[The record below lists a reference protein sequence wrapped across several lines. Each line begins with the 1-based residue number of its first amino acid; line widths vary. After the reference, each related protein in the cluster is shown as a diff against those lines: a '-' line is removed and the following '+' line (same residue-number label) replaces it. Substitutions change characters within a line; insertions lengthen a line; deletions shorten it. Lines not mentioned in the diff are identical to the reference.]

1 MRLRFASL
9 IGLLGLLVAPS
20 AVLATPITTTFT
32 VTATGGPLSGVSSS
46 GSFTFDSS
54 DIVFG
59 GINSA
64 AGVLTDLAFT
74 WNGIAYTEATANT
87 GYLTF
92 ASDGTLTGFLF
103 GSNCSAGSCGVSAGA
118 NQFWVRDFDF
128 VYAVPNVAN
137 IWFSNVVSFDTPPG
151 PNAVPE
157 PASLLLLGSGLAAAG
172 SRIRRRRAH
181 NS

>member
-1 MRLRFASL
+1 MRVRFASV

-20 AVLATPITTTFT
+20 AVLASPITTTFT
-32 VTATGGPLSGVSSS
+32 VTATSGPLSGVSSS

-54 DIVFG
+54 SIVFG
-59 GINSA
+59 GTNNA
-64 AGVLTDLAFT
+64 AGLLTDLAFT

-87 GYLTF
+87 GYLGF
-92 ASDGTLTGFLF
+92 DSNGTLTGFLF
-103 GSNCSAGSCGVSAGA
+103 GSNCAAFSCSVSAGA

-128 VYAVPNVAN
+128 VYAVPNVGN
-137 IWFSNVVSFDTPPG
+137 IWFSNDVSFDTPLG

-172 SRIRRRRAH
+172 ARFRRRRA
-181 NS
+181 